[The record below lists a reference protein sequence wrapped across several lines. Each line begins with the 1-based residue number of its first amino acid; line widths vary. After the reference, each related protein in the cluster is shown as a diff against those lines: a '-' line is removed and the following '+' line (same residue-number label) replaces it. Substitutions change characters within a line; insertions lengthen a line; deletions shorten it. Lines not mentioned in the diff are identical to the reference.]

1 MQKITH
7 IGPMVRMIHTAI
19 DRQINTR
26 VQEMELT
33 SAQIFVLHYI
43 NRNSDK
49 DVFQKDIEKHFEL
62 SHATVS
68 GLISRLEAKGFI
80 ECLPAKND
88 KRYKRL
94 CVTEK
99 ARCYDE
105 QMRQHIDQVEKQA
118 LEGFSDEDIRQLQSY
133 LDRILANLGIDLAEE
148 KNKRGK
154 END

>member
-1 MQKITH
+1 MQGLTH

-19 DRQINTR
+19 DQQINTR

-43 NRNSDK
+43 NRSSDR
-49 DVFQKDIEKHFEL
+49 DVYQKDIEKHFEL

-88 KRYKRL
+88 KRCKRL
-94 CVTEK
+94 CVTDK

-118 LEGFSDEDIRQLQSY
+118 LKGFSDEDMHQLQLY
-133 LDRILANLGIDLAEE
+133 LDKILANFGIDLAEE
-148 KNKRGK
+148 RKKRGNG
-154 END
+154 ND